1 MICNLSK
8 VEQNQLEAVKAAEKK
23 LNKTLLALSCHDVS
37 ADALTEEELLTIKE
51 LERQTGLVIVAVKP
65 PQG

>member
-8 VEQNQLEAVKAAEKK
+8 VD
-23 LNKTLLALSCHDVS
+23 LSCHDVS